1 MQLISIL
8 LVTVSVLTVLSG
20 IAALAGSKKDEQV
33 KSAWFFVTTV
43 SAAIWSISI
52 VLFLSA
58 APDTSMDTIIWYV
71 RGIYIPPLIMD
82 IALLGYIS
90 WKRRGG
96 NIAFMILASVVLV
109 LICVF
114 LSRPELLYENI
125 ELSRSGNFVHLRTNW
140 FYISYVAFFMVNTF
154 VFLFFLFCQIRS
166 PQFKRIRSGLIAF
179 FIGLSIA
186 GGAALFF
193 DLLLPLERYDLIWIG
208 PLTIG
213 VTMVSFYYAILKY
226 HMINLSA
233 WWLKAL
239 SYIILIASAV
249 VVYMVIFFLVFVSLF
264 RIPNPSSS
272 VIFLNFVMIAIV
284 LLLFPVL
291 GEMAAFIRSLISTQH
306 IDISYVVKK
315 ITKLNPKTV
324 DYKNLAAFLAEH
336 MHFEYIGF
344 LIDGQ
349 LYGSK
354 QYPINEDS
362 IKMIGGLGDPENGV
376 WQKVDERNL
385 DWQRA
390 KLSAVAALR
399 NNKNKTYGQML
410 IGDPMGKIE
419 FEKRDLVQVE
429 LIISLVASTLSTK
442 GKK

>member
-1 MQLISIL
+1 M
-8 LVTVSVLTVLSG
+8 
-20 IAALAGSKKDEQV
+20 
-33 KSAWFFVTTV
+33 
-43 SAAIWSISI
+43 
-52 VLFLSA
+52 
-58 APDTSMDTIIWYV
+58 
-71 RGIYIPPLIMD
+71 
-82 IALLGYIS
+82 
-90 WKRRGG
+90 
-96 NIAFMILASVVLV
+96 
-109 LICVF
+109 
-114 LSRPELLYENI
+114 
-125 ELSRSGNFVHLRTNW
+125 
-140 FYISYVAFFMVNTF
+140 
-154 VFLFFLFCQIRS
+154 
-166 PQFKRIRSGLIAF
+166 
-179 FIGLSIA
+179 
-186 GGAALFF
+186 
-193 DLLLPLERYDLIWIG
+193 
-208 PLTIG
+208 
-213 VTMVSFYYAILKY
+213 
-226 HMINLSA
+226 
-233 WWLKAL
+233 
-239 SYIILIASAV
+239 
-249 VVYMVIFFLVFVSLF
+249 
-264 RIPNPSSS
+264 
-272 VIFLNFVMIAIV
+272 
-284 LLLFPVL
+284 
-291 GEMAAFIRSLISTQH
+291 
-306 IDISYVVKK
+306 VKK

-362 IKMIGGLGDPENGV
+362 VKMIGGLGDPENGV